1 MNAGITAEDNR
12 SELSAGSTVTLEITA
27 YGSEGQGIAR
37 HNGMAVFVPGAICGE
52 TVEAEIKTIVHP
64 QRVREAESRAVRQFV
79 KWAAEGAWKGR
90 MRAEEMQTYLI
101 EA

>member
-1 MNAGITAEDNR
+1 MTNGNG
-12 SELSAGSTVTLEITA
+12 SAILVANQI
-27 YGSEGQGIAR
+27 QQ
-37 HNGMAVFVPGAICGE
+37 
-52 TVEAEIKTIVHP
+52 TVEAEITVVMLV

-90 MRAEEMQTYLI
+90 MRAEQMQRIAEEMQTYLI

>member
-1 MNAGITAEDNR
+1 MTIHC
-12 SELSAGSTVTLEITA
+12 L
-27 YGSEGQGIAR
+27 Y
-37 HNGMAVFVPGAICGE
+37 AILNKNSIQRTKPMKRG
-52 TVEAEIKTIVHP
+52 IKTIVHP

-90 MRAEEMQTYLI
+90 MCAEQMQRIAEEMQTYLI

>member
-1 MNAGITAEDNR
+1 MTNGNG
-12 SELSAGSTVTLEITA
+12 SAILVANQI
-27 YGSEGQGIAR
+27 QQ
-37 HNGMAVFVPGAICGE
+37 
-52 TVEAEIKTIVHP
+52 TVEAEITVVMLV
-64 QRVREAESRAVRQFV
+64 QRAREAESRAVRQFV

>member
-1 MNAGITAEDNR
+1 M
-12 SELSAGSTVTLEITA
+12 
-27 YGSEGQGIAR
+27 
-37 HNGMAVFVPGAICGE
+37 
-52 TVEAEIKTIVHP
+52 KTIVHP

>member
-1 MNAGITAEDNR
+1 MTNGNG
-12 SELSAGSTVTLEITA
+12 SAILVANQI
-27 YGSEGQGIAR
+27 QQ
-37 HNGMAVFVPGAICGE
+37 
-52 TVEAEIKTIVHP
+52 TVEAEITVVMLV

-90 MRAEEMQTYLI
+90 MCAEQMQRIAEEMQTYLI

>member
-1 MNAGITAEDNR
+1 M
-12 SELSAGSTVTLEITA
+12 
-27 YGSEGQGIAR
+27 
-37 HNGMAVFVPGAICGE
+37 
-52 TVEAEIKTIVHP
+52 HP

-90 MRAEEMQTYLI
+90 MRAEQMQRIAEEMQRIAEEMQTYLI

>member
-1 MNAGITAEDNR
+1 M
-12 SELSAGSTVTLEITA
+12 
-27 YGSEGQGIAR
+27 
-37 HNGMAVFVPGAICGE
+37 
-52 TVEAEIKTIVHP
+52 IVHP

-90 MRAEEMQTYLI
+90 MRAEQMQRIAEEMQTYLI